1 MRYSETIKGFAE
13 NCRKGYLT
21 DLAEL
26 IAIPSVS
33 EEKFE
38 ASDDAPFGTHC
49 VRALEK
55 MMELCR
61 RYGLRTR
68 TIGNVIGIAE
78 YGEGE
83 RELDIVS
90 HLDVQPA
97 GPGWVTDPFTMTA
110 DGDTLYGRGVSDDK
124 GPALASLYAVR
135 ALIENGIM
143 LNKTVRL
150 VFGTGEEYAMLDM
163 PYYTNAEPF
172 PPFMFTPDH
181 CYPIVNTKKAAS
193 MVAFSAVYEP
203 CGTGCRVISVSGGE
217 NRGAVPENCTAA
229 VAGISEEVL
238 KTAIEKASQRTG
250 LPFTYEEKEGIFT
263 LTSKGVSTHAIKADK
278 GKNAVTAMLELVCS
292 LPLAECNAHQLI
304 KKFSELFPHGDVAGR
319 EAGLYLCDELSG
331 GSLYNLGIFRFEEG
345 KLTAHIRCTL
355 PYSTQAEPFNKLIAA
370 AAERTGVNVDRCSFD
385 PGKHI
390 PLDDPYIE
398 KLLKSYEHHYG
409 EKAYGLA
416 MGGGCYAHCFPHGVA
431 FGCEPYGEDTR
442 MHGAQE
448 FVKLDVM
455 LKSIA
460 VFAQSIFEICG

>member
-1 MRYSETIKGFAE
+1 MRHSEQIKAFAE
-13 NCRKGYLT
+13 NCRSEYLN

-38 ASDDAPFGTHC
+38 ASEQAPFGTHC
-49 VRALEK
+49 VHALEK
-55 MMELCR
+55 MMELCG

-68 TIGNVIGIAE
+68 TIDNVIGIAE

-97 GPGWVTDPFTMTA
+97 GPGWVTDPFTMTV

-135 ALIENGIM
+135 ALIENGIK

-150 VFGTGEEYAMLDM
+150 VFGTGEEYAMQDI
-163 PYYTNAEPF
+163 PFYTNAEPF

-181 CYPIVNTKKAAS
+181 CFPIVNTKKASS
-193 MVAFSAVYEP
+193 MLAFSASFAQCEN
-203 CGTGCRVISVSGGE
+203 GCTVVSVSGGE
-217 NRGAVPENCTAA
+217 NRGAVPEDCTA
-229 VAGISEEVL
+229 VVRGLTENEL
-238 KTAIEKASQRTG
+238 KEAIAEAEKKTG
-250 LPFTYEEKEGIFT
+250 LPFAFEEEDGSFVIH
-263 LTSKGVSTHAIKADK
+263 SKGVSTHAIKADQ
-278 GKNAVTAMLELVCS
+278 GKNAVTAMLQLVCS
-292 LPLAECNAHQLI
+292 LPLAESEAHELL
-304 KKFSELFPHGDVAGR
+304 KRFSALFPHGGVEGR
-319 EAGLYLCDELSG
+319 SAGLYLSDEISG
-331 GSLYNLGIFRFEEG
+331 GSLYNLGIFRFGGG
-345 KLTAHIRCTL
+345 KLEAHIRCTL
-355 PYSTQAEPFNKLIAA
+355 PYSTEEQPFKKLIAET
-370 AAERTGVNVDRCSFD
+370 AEKAGLNVDRCSFS
-385 PGKHI
+385 PGQHI

-398 KLLKSYEHHYG
+398 KLLRSYELHYG
-409 EKAYGLA
+409 EKAYGIA

-431 FGCEPYGEDTR
+431 FGCEPYGMDTR

-455 LKSIA
+455 ERSIA